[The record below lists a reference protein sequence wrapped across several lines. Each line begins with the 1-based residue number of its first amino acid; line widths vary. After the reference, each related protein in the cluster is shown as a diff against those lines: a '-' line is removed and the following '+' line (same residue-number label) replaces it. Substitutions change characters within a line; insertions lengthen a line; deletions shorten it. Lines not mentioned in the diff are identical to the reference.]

1 MKRILLVAVALAVL
15 FTLKP
20 AFCCAADDASQAP
33 AAPQA
38 APAVGADQG
47 AQPTG
52 GCMPGGGCC
61 GSAECA
67 QMMGSEHPHAVGDT
81 AADAGGGCPCMKNRA
96 KAQKT
101 E

>member
-1 MKRILLVAVALAVL
+1 MKRIPLVAVALAML
-15 FTLKP
+15 FALKP
-20 AFCCAADDASQAP
+20 ALCRAADDAPQAP
-33 AAPQA
+33 AAAQA
-38 APAVGADQG
+38 APAVGADQP
-47 AQPTG
+47 AQPSG

-67 QMMGSEHPHAVGDT
+67 QMMGAEHPAAAGDS
-81 AADAGGGCPCMKNRA
+81 AADATGGCPCMKNRA